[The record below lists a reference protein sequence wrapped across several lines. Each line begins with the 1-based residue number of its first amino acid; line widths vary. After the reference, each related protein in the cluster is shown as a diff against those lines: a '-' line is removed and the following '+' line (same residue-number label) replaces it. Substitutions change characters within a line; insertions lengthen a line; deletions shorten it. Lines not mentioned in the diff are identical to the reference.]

1 MIMKPDGGATN
12 QKEAGQNATDKVI
25 PEVK

>member
-1 MIMKPDGGATN
+1 MKPDGGATN